1 MELNAIV
8 TEICRQA
15 DDFLAGVAK
24 RDEAR
29 AGISEWLTINYASLT
44 PSAKKAVVD
53 QSMKVLDHEGFFDRT
68 AGATDDDDGT
78 AAAEEE

>member
-29 AGISEWLTINYASLT
+29 AGISEWLTINYASMT

-53 QSMKVLDHEGFFDRT
+53 QSMRVLDHEGFFDLS
-68 AGATDDDDGT
+68 AGAID
-78 AAAEEE
+78 EENESETEE

>member
-15 DDFLAGVAK
+15 DDFLAGVAR

-53 QSMKVLDHEGFFDRT
+53 QSMRVLDHEGFFDMA
-68 AGATDDDDGT
+68 AGAQEGESDDDAGED
-78 AAAEEE
+78 